1 MGERERL
8 ADWQLRLAAFDF
20 EVTAYDWLLVIIE
33 YQTCAVHI
41 FHNDPIGVEDFLDTH
56 DFIYAGFNC
65 KHYDNYILKG
75 VLNRYPPEEIKK
87 INDWIIVDKQD
98 GWTYPF
104 DQPFIKIPPTTD
116 LMLDLPTHPSLK
128 ECEGNMLMDIRE
140 STISFDIDHPWTKEE
155 FEEML
160 FYCKHDV
167 MATIALLKER
177 MGYLESKASLG
188 ELCGLTVEES
198 LYRTNAQ
205 LAAKSLG
212 AVKQEHDDYRDYV
225 IPPEVDQSLIPQSIL
240 DFIERFK
247 SVREDEL
254 SEDNVKLAWVGDIV
268 GTEHKI
274 GLGGIH
280 AAKKNYFEESDD
292 KRIIVDFDVTSYYPS
307 LLIEYNYLSRNVA
320 DKQIYID
327 YYHARVEAKAKGDKK
342 KAGGLKLVL
351 NTTYGASLQKFND
364 LYDPLMGVSTCLT
377 GQLLLTQLLVTLD
390 QKLNSF
396 VHIQS
401 NTDGIMFSIDRDELD
416 YARELIN
423 QWSERTRLGMGEIQ
437 IKRVIQKDVNN
448 YIIENF
454 DGEIEVRG
462 AYVSDHP
469 KGTFKHNSF
478 GVVATAIVKY
488 FTENIPIEETI
499 LGCNDPF
506 KFQLIAKT
514 GSTYQRTV
522 QYVNGEEVDVQ
533 KVNRVYAVADE
544 KYGVIKKVKKQY
556 LTLDED
562 GERRYYINLKGKRT
576 YKKNWE
582 TDEGGDF
589 FIKKDTT
596 QNCPN
601 HAYIDNGNTI
611 TIDTI
616 NKEWYIELAKKRI
629 NDFLGIKE
637 EKKKGGKKK
646 MPAAKTV
653 KLEPRPALYKKIFDL
668 GVALA
673 KKPYVTDGYNSQQGY
688 EYVKSAYYRKVLGEA
703 CREVGLVF
711 KFTLNNRLFTPL
723 EKTKNMNLTTVL
735 GMMCLI
741 DPDTGEHEDYSIIAD
756 GSDNLDK
763 GVYKAET
770 MAIKYFVLNNF
781 LLPETQDELDPE
793 DGKQDKQVAKEEEKA
808 VNVIADE
815 KPKPTPPATPK
826 ERKEAKEE
834 VVNNRTATPEFVQEI
849 LDVMDTLRA
858 SNKTDSK
865 GKLYDQNYGQK
876 TYTNLQKCL
885 NGELAMI
892 SNTEA
897 VKLMTTFEARLSELG
912 LD

>member
-1 MGERERL
+1 M
-8 ADWQLRLAAFDF
+8 
-20 EVTAYDWLLVIIE
+20 
-33 YQTCAVHI
+33 
-41 FHNDPIGVEDFLDTH
+41 
-56 DFIYAGFNC
+56 
-65 KHYDNYILKG
+65 
-75 VLNRYPPEEIKK
+75 
-87 INDWIIVDKQD
+87 
-98 GWTYPF
+98 
-104 DQPFIKIPPTTD
+104 
-116 LMLDLPTHPSLK
+116 
-128 ECEGNMLMDIRE
+128 
-140 STISFDIDHPWTKEE
+140 
-155 FEEML
+155 
-160 FYCKHDV
+160 
-167 MATIALLKER
+167 
-177 MGYLESKASLG
+177 
-188 ELCGLTVEES
+188 
-198 LYRTNAQ
+198 
-205 LAAKSLG
+205 
-212 AVKQEHDDYRDYV
+212 
-225 IPPEVDQSLIPQSIL
+225 
-240 DFIERFK
+240 
-247 SVREDEL
+247 
-254 SEDNVKLAWVGDIV
+254 
-268 GTEHKI
+268 
-274 GLGGIH
+274 
-280 AAKKNYFEESDD
+280 
-292 KRIIVDFDVTSYYPS
+292 
-307 LLIEYNYLSRNVA
+307 LIEYNYLSRNVA
-320 DKQIYID
+320 DRQIYID

-454 DGEIEVRG
+454 DGDIEVRG

-478 GVVATAIVKY
+478 GIVATAIVKY
-488 FTENIPIEETI
+488 FTENIPVEETI
-499 LGCNDPF
+499 LACDDPF

-514 GSTYQRTV
+514 GSTYQHNI
-522 QYVNGEEVDVQ
+522 QYLNGEEIDVQ
-533 KVNRVYAVADE
+533 KVNRVYAVNDE

-556 LTLDED
+556 LILDED

-589 FIKKDTT
+589 FVKKDTT
-596 QNCPN
+596 QNCPD

-616 NKEWYIELAKKRI
+616 NKEWYIKLAKKRI

-637 EKKKGGKKK
+637 TKGGKK

-653 KLEPRPALYKKIFDL
+653 KLEPKPALYKKIFDL

-673 KKPYVTDGYNSQQGY
+673 KKPFVADGYNSQQGY
-688 EYVKSAYYRKVLGEA
+688 EYVRSAYYRKVLGEA

-741 DPDTGEHEDYSIIAD
+741 DPDTGEHEDYSVIAD

-793 DGKQDKQVAKEEEKA
+793 DGKQDKQVAKEEEKT
-808 VNVIADE
+808 VNIVTEE
-815 KPKPTPPATPK
+815 KPKPTPPATPTQ
-826 ERKEAKEE
+826 RKEAKEE

-849 LDVMDTLRA
+849 LEIMDILRS

-865 GKLYDQNYGQK
+865 GKVYDQNYGQK

-897 VKLMTTFEARLSELG
+897 VKLMTTFEERLSELG